1 MEYEKFHILDVVIE
15 DETQRNGRDV
25 TVSVDT
31 HEMVTIEL
39 GNTVTVRTNEAGV
52 DDLQAA
58 LNLAL
63 VKLEEIRYEKV
74 IDQARLAKAEQVS
87 EKLGEMTQEAPEI
100 KSSERSEVQQHDL
113 WNANDPVNW

>member
-39 GNTVTVRTNEAGV
+39 GNTTTLRTDEAGV
-52 DDLQAA
+52 DDLRDA
-58 LNLAL
+58 LHRAL
-63 VKLEEIRYEKV
+63 VKLEEIRYEKTREQAAEAAWQTSAEAEMIQAG
-74 IDQARLAKAEQVS
+74 IDAR
-87 EKLGEMTQEAPEI
+87 EKQKKM
-100 KSSERSEVQQHDL
+100 
-113 WNANDPVNW
+113 